1 MNARRRNEGVG
12 PGSLQR
18 QIELQQGPPRI
29 DPAANPAALRRAAE
43 DFEAFIITQMFEY
56 MIVDVDTDGPFGGG
70 PGERI
75 FRSLLMQEYG
85 AATAKQGGF
94 GIADTIVRQMLAT
107 QEVDP

>member
-1 MNARRRNEGVG
+1 M
-12 PGSLQR
+12 
-18 QIELQQGPPRI
+18 ELDAITPLVTATQGPPRI

-94 GIADTIVRQMLAT
+94 GIADTIVRQILAT